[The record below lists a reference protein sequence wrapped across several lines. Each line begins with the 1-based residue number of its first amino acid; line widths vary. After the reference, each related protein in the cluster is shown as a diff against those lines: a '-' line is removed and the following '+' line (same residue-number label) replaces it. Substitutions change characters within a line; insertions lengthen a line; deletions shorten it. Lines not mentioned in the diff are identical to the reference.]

1 MDTVIRYVREME
13 SGQRLWLESEIG
25 HELRDDQR
33 IMIHVLAPGEAA
45 IAEPRQLAFD
55 QLRQLSQQGTR
66 HREASGFSEEE
77 ADAVL
82 DEAMRHV
89 HLPYTK

>member
-33 IMIHVLAPGEAA
+33 IMIHVFAPGEAA
-45 IAEPRQLAFD
+45 IAEPRQLA
-55 QLRQLSQQGTR
+55 
-66 HREASGFSEEE
+66 
-77 ADAVL
+77 
-82 DEAMRHV
+82 
-89 HLPYTK
+89 LPA